1 MKTFKRITA
10 LFLCFVMLCF
20 CTLNS
25 FAIDGISTE
34 GLFDIFNIFSANP
47 TGAPAAT
54 CTCDQSGG
62 YHVASCPLF
71 MCDMDEVYNRMENGM
86 YTYDGVPTSIINRIN
101 AYSSYSNVHLVYTN
115 NNVLSTQ
122 YGSFQDGAWVT
133 GAAAPLTLERAVDIL
148 HDNSG
153 HGLIVLSG
161 DVTVTQDIPFDRATV
176 TIVSSD
182 RSATRTVDF
191 GNYVAT
197 VGVNLQG
204 QMVRIG
210 EGVLLSATGNR
221 NRLMTVASGEFI
233 LEGGKIHYAPTSAD
247 ASIETYAVAVGT
259 SPVVPLDAD
268 GFPRTAGVT
277 IASTGKYSLA
287 NAYGYTFGIR
297 DPDGDGVID
306 GEDTIIMTSQ
316 AAYEDGNPKWAVNIV
331 LEPTG
336 KTNEYRIVTC
346 FENPQTI
353 ENGLAKFTW
362 GTNTIVL
369 LVHSDGNYPDSPN
382 SRDEATYPNWKS
394 EAAARALKTGDILKI
409 DSQTTD
415 GVTTYNSVTVVSDAN
430 GNVPDGL
437 YYTPGIFTIKYGWV
451 YGQENS
457 VLPDAISTLDNAP
470 GMTSL
475 YESSGIINAGAVIVK
490 DGGTFDMQGGYVFGF
505 RSDSNLSN
513 DKKAHAVT
521 IMGKSTMNMSGGVI
535 YNNGNPA
542 TSGGAVYVPG
552 TSTTDVDGGGTFNM
566 TGGTIRNNSGGQGG
580 ALRIQ
585 NYSKGTMSGNA
596 TISHN
601 FDRSGGAAIRIAG
614 AEFTMDGG
622 VIEYNVCEGKDNDG
636 NLHGDGGGAV
646 AIVWDD
652 RYAAPLP
659 SKFVMNGGSVSNN
672 TSGAYGGGIMIRAN
686 YLADDA
692 ECEVYINGGTISN
705 NTALDY
711 GAGICMGLVNL
722 EPSNKVS
729 PIGAPNIK
737 VTVNNAIISDNIVTG
752 AGGMGGAIYQAL
764 GEMTVTN
771 STITGNQAE
780 NGGAA
785 YVGISKT
792 EIEAY
797 TYMTNLDSAAKE
809 AELENYVSHVD
820 LGEGNVISGNI
831 ATANGGAFYT
841 VNCDVDMTAGTVERN
856 EAVTGG
862 ALYVSDGGFTMH
874 GGTFDSNTASGDG
887 GAVYVNGGNA
897 IVESGTISKNKAQNG
912 AALAIN
918 NGNVIVG
925 ISTCNGITIP
935 DGHTCPLITEN
946 IAKTNGGAFYVTG
959 GTTEMY
965 CGVLQRNVAEENR
978 KSSSFYMS
986 NGTFTVNGGNLDK
999 VDYSAGG
1006 TFIDNRNGQYRAR
1019 FYKETVPTIVDGEIL
1034 DEPLI
1039 VLIITDGKIVFPGE
1053 GLHSELVPDGEKIL
1067 LAWLEYADYGDYRDE
1082 HFVGTTDDMLNHAHF
1097 YPKWVDKTY
1106 NITYDLG
1113 GTVNNPITDEGNNPQ
1128 TYDVSIDESVISL
1141 TPPKRSGYVFT
1152 GWTLTLVGDDGNW
1165 ETNAEPRQAFN
1176 KQFRYGDIKLTAN
1189 WTDSENTITYHMNGG
1204 IFPDGIT
1211 PKIVFTQNEL
1221 PYTLP
1226 HPVKTGYAF
1235 AGWTNKGE
1243 TTPSLTATVISGTTG
1258 KLEYTANWVAV
1269 EYTVTLD
1276 SNGSADDFDE
1286 TAYTIEQTLN
1296 LPTPTRPGYTFDG
1309 WMPRESVGN
1318 WNSADYYKGEQTSK
1332 YGNVNLVAQ
1341 WTEYSVTISYI
1352 VISPQGAVDFGS
1364 ISKELEE
1371 LLAATG
1377 VAEGSTATVGAGFI
1391 FEGWFSDAN
1400 CTQKVSDELSFVPAK
1415 GANGIW
1421 STANYYAKFN
1431 YGYTDLIITSDCAD
1445 QNQSFIFVVKNSGET
1460 VTGETVYL
1468 QVVLTG
1474 NDSVTITHVPF
1485 GAYVIEETN
1494 GWSWRYDPQTK
1505 EIELSAIQ
1513 TNQVDFDYTSV
1524 RTLFWLSGDSY
1535 YKEWWGSEDGT
1546 KEED

>member
-1 MKTFKRITA
+1 
-10 LFLCFVMLCF
+10 
-20 CTLNS
+20 
-25 FAIDGISTE
+25 
-34 GLFDIFNIFSANP
+34 
-47 TGAPAAT
+47 
-54 CTCDQSGG
+54 
-62 YHVASCPLF
+62 
-71 MCDMDEVYNRMENGM
+71 
-86 YTYDGVPTSIINRIN
+86 
-101 AYSSYSNVHLVYTN
+101 
-115 NNVLSTQ
+115 
-122 YGSFQDGAWVT
+122 
-133 GAAAPLTLERAVDIL
+133 
-148 HDNSG
+148 
-153 HGLIVLSG
+153 
-161 DVTVTQDIPFDRATV
+161 
-176 TIVSSD
+176 
-182 RSATRTVDF
+182 
-191 GNYVAT
+191 
-197 VGVNLQG
+197 
-204 QMVRIG
+204 
-210 EGVLLSATGNR
+210 
-221 NRLMTVASGEFI
+221 
-233 LEGGKIHYAPTSAD
+233 
-247 ASIETYAVAVGT
+247 
-259 SPVVPLDAD
+259 
-268 GFPRTAGVT
+268 
-277 IASTGKYSLA
+277 
-287 NAYGYTFGIR
+287 
-297 DPDGDGVID
+297 
-306 GEDTIIMTSQ
+306 
-316 AAYEDGNPKWAVNIV
+316 
-331 LEPTG
+331 
-336 KTNEYRIVTC
+336 
-346 FENPQTI
+346 
-353 ENGLAKFTW
+353 
-362 GTNTIVL
+362 
-369 LVHSDGNYPDSPN
+369 
-382 SRDEATYPNWKS
+382 
-394 EAAARALKTGDILKI
+394 
-409 DSQTTD
+409 
-415 GVTTYNSVTVVSDAN
+415 
-430 GNVPDGL
+430 
-437 YYTPGIFTIKYGWV
+437 
-451 YGQENS
+451 
-457 VLPDAISTLDNAP
+457 
-470 GMTSL
+470 
-475 YESSGIINAGAVIVK
+475 
-490 DGGTFDMQGGYVFGF
+490 
-505 RSDSNLSN
+505 
-513 DKKAHAVT
+513 
-521 IMGKSTMNMSGGVI
+521 MNMSGGVI
-535 YNNGNPA
+535 YNNGGTA
-542 TSGGAVYVPG
+542 TSGGAVYVNG
-552 TSTTDVDGGGTFNM
+552 TSMTAADGGSTFNM
-566 TGGTIRNNSGGQGG
+566 TGGTIRNNTGSQGG
-580 ALRIQ
+580 GVRIQ
-585 NYSKGTMSGNA
+585 NYSVGTMSGDAAIIYNYD
-596 TISHN
+596 N
-601 FDRSGGAAIRIAG
+601 SGGAGIRIAG
-614 AEFTMDGG
+614 AEFTMNSGR
-622 VIEYNVCEGKDNDG
+622 IEYNECKGTIAGANS
-636 NLHGDGGGAV
+636 DGGGGV

-659 SKFVMNGGSVSNN
+659 SKFVMNGGSISNN

-692 ECEVYINGGTISN
+692 ECEVHINGGTISN

-797 TYMTNLDSAAKE
+797 TYITNLDAAAKE
-809 AELENYVSHVD
+809 AELAKYVSHVE
-820 LGEGNVISGNI
+820 LGEGNVISGNS
-831 ATANGGAFYT
+831 ATVNGGALYAT
-841 VNCDVDMTAGTVERN
+841 NCDVHIIAGTVEN
-856 EAVTGG
+856 NQAQNGG
-862 ALYVSDGGFTMH
+862 ALYVSDGTVEMTDGAFNFNTATTNGGAVFVNGGMFNMSA
-874 GGTFDSNTASGDG
+874 GTFSSNTATADG
-887 GAVYVNGGNA
+887 GAIYVDGGNA
-897 IVESGTISKNKAQNG
+897 TIESGTITSNHATNG
-912 AALAIN
+912 GAFAIH
-918 NGNVIVG
+918 NGDGVIG
-925 ISTCNGITIP
+925 IRECNGIVIP
-935 DGHTCPLITEN
+935 EGHTCPVITDN
-946 IAKTNGGAFYVTG
+946 TATTNGGAFYVTG
-959 GTTEMY
+959 GTTEMF
-965 CGVLQRNVAEENR
+965 CGDLQRNLADANR

-986 NGTFTVNGGNLDK
+986 DGTFIVNGGNLDK

-1019 FYKETVPTIVDGEIL
+1019 FYKETDPTIDDGEIL
-1034 DEPLI
+1034 DVPLI
-1039 VLIITDGKIVFPGE
+1039 VLIINDGKIVFPGE

-1067 LAWLEYADYGDYRDE
+1067 LAWMEYSDSAMFMEE
-1082 HFVGTTDDMLNHAHF
+1082 HFVGTTDDMLNHANF

-1106 NITYDLG
+1106 KITYDLG

-1128 TYDVSIDESVISL
+1128 TYDVSIDESVLSL
-1141 TPPKRSGYVFT
+1141 TPPKRGGYVFT

-1189 WTDSENTITYHMNGG
+1189 WTDSDNTITYHMNGG
-1204 IFPDGIT
+1204 IFPNGVT

-1226 HPVKTGYAF
+1226 HPVKTGYVF
-1235 AGWTNKGE
+1235 SGWTGNGI
-1243 TTPSLTATVISGTTG
+1243 TTPTLTATVASSTTG
-1258 KLEYTANWVAV
+1258 NLEYTANWVAV
-1269 EYTVTLD
+1269 EYTLTLD
-1276 SNGSADDFDE
+1276 SNGSADDFDA
-1286 TAYTIEQTLN
+1286 TAYTIEQTFN

-1341 WTEYSVTISYI
+1341 WTEYRVTISYI

-1505 EIELSAIQ
+1505 EIELSATQ